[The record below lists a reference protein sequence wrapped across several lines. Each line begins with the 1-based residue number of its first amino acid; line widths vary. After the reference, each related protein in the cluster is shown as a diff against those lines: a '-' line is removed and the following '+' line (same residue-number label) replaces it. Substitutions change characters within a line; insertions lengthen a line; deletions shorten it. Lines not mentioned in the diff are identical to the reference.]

1 MYPKAVAV
9 APKTPTGI
17 RHKVPPAVAGF
28 ATTTATESSQIT
40 PTPFAKAK
48 GHSSF
53 LSPVDVD
60 VNVDVNDYNFQ
71 QDGMFDHVAEG
82 MLERMQVRSL
92 RESGAVART
101 IMNVETGT
109 DEIVEDSLSAQVKK
123 NARNR
128 YKKLTELKSDGP
140 EQNTVLDFIE
150 HSMTISGDEVL
161 NSQQM
166 NEGFDNIFLSQG

>member
-40 PTPFAKAK
+40 PTPFAKAR

-60 VNVDVNDYNFQ
+60 VDVNDYNFQ

-82 MLERMQVRSL
+82 VLERMQVRSL
-92 RESGAVART
+92 RESGAVAKTR
-101 IMNVETGT
+101 
-109 DEIVEDSLSAQVKK
+109 
-123 NARNR
+123 
-128 YKKLTELKSDGP
+128 
-140 EQNTVLDFIE
+140 
-150 HSMTISGDEVL
+150 
-161 NSQQM
+161 
-166 NEGFDNIFLSQG
+166 FDNIFLSQG